1 MNFPFQ
7 RIFVIFQVKKQ
18 KFAVVNDP
26 SSVFWGVDVNLVRI
40 SSCASYASDSIDH
53 KDKVGRGADWD
64 GDWGETGV
72 SARGMLRFFK
82 LAKNE
87 IHVF

>member
-1 MNFPFQ
+1 MKSKYSIIMKIITSEVDLYLFLQ
-7 RIFVIFQVKKQ
+7 RR
-18 KFAVVNDP
+18 
-26 SSVFWGVDVNLVRI
+26 FWGVDVNLVRI

>member
-1 MNFPFQ
+1 MKIITSEVDLYLFLQ
-7 RIFVIFQVKKQ
+7 RR
-18 KFAVVNDP
+18 
-26 SSVFWGVDVNLVRI
+26 FWGVDVNLVRI